1 MKNRILIIVIVALA
15 IGAGWLLFMRTRE
28 NSSRRAD
35 LARVAFEPSVSPA
48 GPRHNDSSMTRVPA
62 YQTASQIDKLEPT
75 LAPAQFVGK
84 ARAAYQAAKEIP
96 RTLAQLPCYCECDQA
111 FGHKSLQ
118 GCFVDDHASQCA
130 VCVDEALLAY
140 KLQKEDKLTPDQ
152 VREVIIEKY
161 SARQ

>member
-15 IGAGWLLFMRTRE
+15 IGAGSLLFMRTRE
-28 NSSRRAD
+28 NSSERAG
-35 LARVAFEPSVSPA
+35 LARVAFEQSVSPSE
-48 GPRHNDSSMTRVPA
+48 PRHRDPTIPRVPA
-62 YQTASQIDKLEPT
+62 YQSVEQIDKLEPT
-75 LAPAQFVGK
+75 LEPAQFAGK

-118 GCFVDDHASQCA
+118 SCFVDDHASQCA

-161 SARQ
+161 SARP